1 MNAAPPLLIFDG
13 DCTFCRLWIDFW
25 KQLTG
30 DRVAYAPY
38 QEAAAQFPQIP
49 VENFKRAV
57 HLVLPD
63 GEVLTAAH
71 AVFRSLAFLPK
82 YAWMLWAY
90 HHIPAF
96 AAISE
101 WIYRLVAAHRS
112 FFYRVTVF
120 LWGKHLE
127 PATYEI
133 VTRWFL
139 RSLGLIYLI
148 AFLSLEVQITGLI
161 GGHGILPASRFL
173 AAVQAGYGS
182 GVWLRVPTVFWLGS
196 TDAFLKL
203 GCIAG
208 AIAAIAVIIGVARR
222 AALLV
227 AFVLYLSLVSIGQ
240 AFLSFQW
247 DFLLLEAGFLAI
259 FLLPI
264 FPRVWLLRWLL
275 FRLMF
280 LSGTAKLLSGD
291 PTWRNL
297 TALEYHYQ
305 TQPLPTVF
313 GWYFHHLPADFQKAS
328 AVFMFFVELVVPF
341 LLFAPRRIRFFAG
354 ALTVALQ
361 AIVFLTGNYTF
372 FNLLA
377 VALCLSLFDDALL
390 RRFTRRKPNSSR
402 TSPGVFQRAV
412 SVILVSFIMLASCF
426 QLMET
431 FSLRIPRP
439 AADALSWIAPFGI
452 VNTYGLFAVMTT
464 SRPEIVVEGSNDGSD
479 MARIRLQ
486 IQARRPQTRTP
497 LGPAASAQARL
508 ADVVRRAR
516 KLPGAALVREFHGSL
531 ARGPPGSS
539 RVAGH
544 ESVPFLPS
552 AVRPRTALRIQ
563 VHQLRRAAIH
573 RQLVAP
579 GVARR
584 IFSGRLTQTTLT
596 GTHACEIFRTVAP
609 VTISWAR

>member
-1 MNAAPPLLIFDG
+1 MNASAPLLIFDG
-13 DCTFCRLWIDFW
+13 DCNFCRLWIDFW

-30 DRVAYAPY
+30 DHLAYAPY

-57 HLVLPD
+57 HLVMPD

-71 AVFRSLAFLPK
+71 AVFRSLALLPK

-90 HHIPAF
+90 HHVPAF

-127 PATYEI
+127 PASYEI
-133 VTRWFL
+133 ATRWFQ

-161 GGHGILPASRFL
+161 GSHGILPASRFL
-173 AAVQAGYGS
+173 AAVEAGYGS

-196 TDAFLKL
+196 SDAFLKL
-203 GCIAG
+203 GCVAG

-354 ALTVALQ
+354 AMTVALQ
-361 AIVFLTGNYTF
+361 ATVFLTGNYTF

-390 RRFTRRKPNSSR
+390 RRFTRPKPNALR

-412 SVILVSFIMLASCF
+412 TVLLVSCIMLASCL

-439 AADALSWIAPFGI
+439 AASALSWIAPFGI

-464 SRPEIVVEGSNDGSD
+464 SRPELVVEGSNDAQTWLEYGFTYKPGDLKRAPRWVQPHQPRLDWQMWFAALGSYQGQSWFVNF
-479 MARIRLQ
+479 MVRLLEG
-486 IQARRPQTRTP
+486 RPEVLALLATNPFPHSPPQYVR
-497 LGPAASAQARL
+497 ARL
-508 ADVVRRAR
+508 YDYKFTSFAERRSTGNWWRRELQGEYFPVV
-516 KLPGAALVREFHGSL
+516 SL
-531 ARGPPGSS
+531 KQR
-539 RVAGH
+539 
-544 ESVPFLPS
+544 
-552 AVRPRTALRIQ
+552 
-563 VHQLRRAAIH
+563 
-573 RQLVAP
+573 
-579 GVARR
+579 
-584 IFSGRLTQTTLT
+584 
-596 GTHACEIFRTVAP
+596 
-609 VTISWAR
+609 

>member
-1 MNAAPPLLIFDG
+1 MPTSPILIFDG
-13 DCTFCRLWIDFW
+13 DCTFCRLWIGLW

-30 DRVAYAPY
+30 DRLAYAPY
-38 QEAAAQFPQIP
+38 QEVAAQFPQIGL
-49 VENFKRAV
+49 ENFQRAV
-57 HLVLPD
+57 QLILPD
-63 GEVLTAAH
+63 GQVLSAAH

-90 HHIPAF
+90 HHVSGF
-96 AAISE
+96 APISE
-101 WIYRLVAAHRS
+101 WIYRRVAAHRS

-120 LWGKHLE
+120 FWGKHLE
-127 PATYEI
+127 PAGYEI
-133 VTRWFL
+133 ATRWFL

-161 GGHGILPASRFL
+161 GSHGILPVSRFL
-173 AAVQAGYGS
+173 AAVQS
-182 GVWLRVPTVFWLGS
+182 GQGGEAWLRVPTVFWLGS
-196 TDAFLKL
+196 SNALL
-203 GCIAG
+203 RLVCVAG
-208 AIAAIAVIIGVARR
+208 AIAATAVIIGVARR

-227 AFVLYLSLVSIGQ
+227 AFALYLSLVSIGQ

-259 FLLPI
+259 FLLPV

-280 LSGTAKLLSGD
+280 LSGVAKLLSGD

-297 TALEYHYQ
+297 TALEFHYE

-361 AIVFLTGNYTF
+361 AIIFLTGNYTF

-390 RRFTRRKPNSSR
+390 RRFTRLKRIALR
-402 TSPGVFQRAV
+402 ASPGIQRAV
-412 SVILVSFIMLASCF
+412 TILLVSFIVLASCF

-431 FSLRIPRP
+431 LSLPVPRP
-439 AADALSWIAPFGI
+439 AASALGWMAPFGI

-464 SRPEIVVEGSNDGSD
+464 SRPEIIVEGSNDAQSWLEYGFQYKPGDLKRAPRWVQPHQPRLDWQMWFAALGSYQGQPWFVNF
-479 MARIRLQ
+479 MVRLLEGSPEVL
-486 IQARRPQTRTP
+486 ALLATNPFPSSPPQYVR
-497 LGPAASAQARL
+497 ARL
-508 ADVVRRAR
+508 YDY
-516 KLPGAALVREFHGSL
+516 KFTSL
-531 ARGPPGSS
+531 AQQRSS
-539 RVAGH
+539 GNWW
-544 ESVPFLPS
+544 
-552 AVRPRTALRIQ
+552 
-563 VHQLRRAAIH
+563 RREL
-573 RQLVAP
+573 Q
-579 GVARR
+579 GEY
-584 IFSGRLTQTTLT
+584 F
-596 GTHACEIFRTVAP
+596 P
-609 VTISWAR
+609 VVSLKQR

>member
-1 MNAAPPLLIFDG
+1 MAIV
-13 DCTFCRLWIDFW
+13 TFCRLWIDFW

-30 DRVAYAPY
+30 DHVAYAPY

-71 AVFRSLAFLPK
+71 AVFRSLALRPN

-264 FPRVWLLRWLL
+264 FSRVWLLRWLL

-377 VALCLSLFDDALL
+377 VALCLALFDDALL

-464 SRPEIVVEGSNDGSD
+464 SRPEIVVEGSNDAQTWLEYGFKYKPGD
-479 MARIRLQ
+479 LKRAPRWVQPHQPRLDWQ
-486 IQARRPQTRTP
+486 MWF
-497 LGPAASAQARL
+497 
-508 ADVVRRAR
+508 
-516 KLPGAALVREFHGSL
+516 AALGSYRGQPWFVNFMVRLLEGRPEVLALLATNPFPSSPPQYVRAQLYEYKFTSFAERRSTGNWWRRELQGEYFPVVSL
-531 ARGPPGSS
+531 KQR
-539 RVAGH
+539 
-544 ESVPFLPS
+544 
-552 AVRPRTALRIQ
+552 
-563 VHQLRRAAIH
+563 
-573 RQLVAP
+573 
-579 GVARR
+579 
-584 IFSGRLTQTTLT
+584 
-596 GTHACEIFRTVAP
+596 
-609 VTISWAR
+609 